1 MAVAFQVGDRVR
13 VTVPWLTG
21 CKPGDTGTITLVAP
35 ISGGGVMYH
44 VQMDAP
50 CRAGMVI
57 RYPNEVEPAPG
68 T

>member
-1 MAVAFQVGDRVR
+1 MAAAVQVGDRVR

-21 CKPGDTGTITLVAP
+21 CRPGDTGTVTLVAP

-50 CRAGMVI
+50 RRAGMVI
-57 RYPNEVEPAPG
+57 CYPSKVELAPES
-68 T
+68 